1 MESVCLGPREPV
13 HERPIDAVTCA
24 PAAAAGNKLT
34 PPSPTC
40 EPLGGKGCFVYC
52 DPHTCVKMCSPEK
65 LAIRA
70 GYSLGHAFHPIFAC
84 IMDRTHTSFLTW
96 CVAAL
101 QAPLC
106 LFFFLQNLPPQS
118 DGKSQGG
125 GGMGCPFGVTPKSSR
140 RLAWCDQEQN

>member
-106 LFFFLQNLPPQS
+106 LFFFAESTTTVRWQVS
-118 DGKSQGG
+118 GWCWH
-125 GGMGCPFGVTPKSSR
+125 GMPI
-140 RLAWCDQEQN
+140 WCHTQIEQALGLV

>member
-106 LFFFLQNLPPQS
+106 LFFFCRIYHH
-118 DGKSQGG
+118 SQ
-125 GGMGCPFGVTPKSSR
+125 MASLRVVV
-140 RLAWCDQEQN
+140 AWDAHLVSHPN